1 VSDCK
6 AISKDG
12 LDKILENHKLWLAN
26 NSNGQKA
33 DLRRANLR
41 GADLRLAD
49 LSGADLSGADLRRA
63 NLRGA
68 DLRLADLSGANL
80 CAEIF
85 EENAGNADE

>member
-33 DLRRANLR
+33 DL
-41 GADLRLAD
+41 
-49 LSGADLSGADLRRA
+49 SGADLR
-63 NLRGA
+63 
-68 DLRLADLSGANL
+68 GANL